1 MVKLNEVL
9 FSDIYITPDKIAY
22 IPDNVTP
29 NGLEVLEAEDFD
41 DFFDLIEQSWDGNNP
56 SYSVMFDEIFYRV
69 ERTVSIYGIQYCA
82 RKMPKQVPPFNSL
95 GYPVE
100 LSQYLLSLSNAS
112 GLILCAGPT
121 GAGKT
126 TTISS
131 LMKEYLTMEGGFAYT
146 IEDPTEMPLD
156 GVYHSV
162 AVRLL
167 QQVQWQLKWLRVR
180 LLTRHLLLQIK
191 RLWRHLTDF
200 RKKKF
205 TALFLL
211 KRLFS
216 RQSTITE
223 AKRVKHR
230 LKIIVTSVT
239 RNVTIQ
245 INNPIKYN
253 IKTDK
258 TLLFCLFL
266 CL

>member
-41 DFFDLIEQSWDGNNP
+41 DFFDLIEQTWDGNNT
-56 SYSVMFDEIFYRV
+56 SNSVMFDEIFYRV

-126 TTISS
+126 TTIS
-131 LMKEYLTMEGGFAYT
+131 KT
-146 IEDPTEMPLD
+146 
-156 GVYHSV
+156 
-162 AVRLL
+162 
-167 QQVQWQLKWLRVR
+167 
-180 LLTRHLLLQIK
+180 
-191 RLWRHLTDF
+191 
-200 RKKKF
+200 
-205 TALFLL
+205 
-211 KRLFS
+211 
-216 RQSTITE
+216 
-223 AKRVKHR
+223 R
-230 LKIIVTSVT
+230 LKCRWTAFIIRLREVWACASKRCRRTAT
-239 RNVTIQ
+239 GARA
-245 INNPIKYN
+245 
-253 IKTDK
+253 
-258 TLLFCLFL
+258 
-266 CL
+266 

>member
-146 IEDPTEMPLD
+146 IEDPT
-156 GVYHSV
+156 
-162 AVRLL
+162 
-167 QQVQWQLKWLRVR
+167 
-180 LLTRHLLLQIK
+180 
-191 RLWRHLTDF
+191 
-200 RKKKF
+200 
-205 TALFLL
+205 
-211 KRLFS
+211 
-216 RQSTITE
+216 
-223 AKRVKHR
+223 
-230 LKIIVTSVT
+230 
-239 RNVTIQ
+239 
-245 INNPIKYN
+245 
-253 IKTDK
+253 
-258 TLLFCLFL
+258 
-266 CL
+266 